1 MKVFLYER
9 VSTEEQARYGY
20 SLDAQHEALADFCKQ
35 NSHVI
40 VGEYRDGGI
49 SGRKPYTKRPA
60 MVQLLSDLEAVKP
73 DMILFTKLDRWFR
86 NIKEYYKV
94 QDILDRNNVYWKAIH
109 EEYDTSTASGRL
121 YVNIKLSI
129 AQDEADRT
137 SERIKDIQDQLVA
150 QGIVLGGKVPFGY
163 KIDNKH
169 LVFGD
174 NIHITKEAIDHY
186 MLHQSAN
193 ATTRYIND
201 KYGLHFTHP
210 NMVKLFRNPILKGE
224 YRNNPNFCEPLLT
237 PSEWSDLQ
245 NVLGHNIKKASYRTF
260 LFTGMLICPVCGR
273 RLSGCT
279 SNNHKYYRCSRQIDH
294 DCTFAKSVSEKKI
307 EQWLLENI
315 EEDFKVN
322 VKMKPKVKK
331 GNPQKYRDRLKR
343 LNDIYLLGN
352 ITPDEYKAKSAEYQ
366 QKIAELSK
374 HTPLKTQNFASNWK
388 DLYLQL
394 DEKHRRSFWHG
405 LIKQIAVNEQ
415 GQGVAVLYQDYST
428 GALNSVSTLFRTD
441 V

>member
-9 VSTEEQARYGY
+9 VSTEEQAKYGY
-20 SLDAQHEALADFCKQ
+20 SLDAQHEALIDFCKA
-35 NSHVI
+35 NDHIV

-60 MVQLLSDLEAVKP
+60 MLQLLHDLETVKP

-86 NIKEYYKV
+86 NIREYYKV
-94 QDILDRNNVYWKAIH
+94 QDILDRNKVGWKAIQ

-121 YVNIKLSI
+121 YINIKLSI

-137 SERIKDIQDQLVA
+137 AERVKAIQDQLVA
-150 QGIVLGGKVPFGY
+150 QGKVLGGKVPFGY
-163 KIDNKH
+163 KIEDKH

-174 NIHITKEAIDHY
+174 NISITKEAIEHY

-210 NMVKLFRNPILKGE
+210 NLVKLFRNPILKGE
-224 YRNNPNFCEPLLT
+224 YRNNPNFCDPLLT
-237 PSEWSDLQ
+237 QDEWNDLQ
-245 NVLGHNIKKASYRTF
+245 KVLGHNIKRASHRTF
-260 LFTGMLICPVCGR
+260 LFTGMIMCPVCGR
-273 RLSGCT
+273 RLGGCT
-279 SNNHKYYRCSRQIDH
+279 TKNVKYYRCTRQIDH

-307 EQWLLENI
+307 EAWLLENI
-315 EEDFKVN
+315 EEDFRVN
-322 VKMKPKVKK
+322 VKMKPLQKK
-331 GNPQKYRDRLKR
+331 DDPQKYRDRLKR

-352 ITPDEYKAKSAEYQ
+352 ISHDEYKAKSAEYQ
-366 QKIAELSK
+366 RQIAELSK
-374 HTPLKTQNFASNWK
+374 TTPLKTQNFVSNWK

-405 LIKQIAVNEQ
+405 LLQQIVVNEQ
-415 GQGVAVLYQDYST
+415 GQGVGVLYQDYST
-428 GALNSVSTLFRTD
+428 GALDTVSTLFRTS